1 MRPVEKIHPSLPPL
15 RLVNRR
21 TLEHVGACPFCGGD
35 HRSDR
40 FHVWMEPGKERFWCR
55 ACDAKGP
62 LKKLLGEEIQPRA
75 IVNRQQTSRP
85 IAQPNPAHI
94 AHYRQ
99 IYAMIALWGHTL
111 LLDEANP
118 EPLAYIRQR
127 GITEAM
133 IGHQL
138 LGVTLRDP
146 TAIPDLLR
154 RECPDLLPYA
164 EAAGVLIRDASGD
177 LRAHPN
183 LCGALLFP
191 YLADGEV
198 VDLRARSFPGKGYRS
213 LPGGYSER
221 GATAPFGWDSL
232 DGGDTIIL
240 TEGEF
245 KALAVT
251 QAYRADTLSL
261 PALAHPGLSYL
272 REEWAAQLMA
282 RGVRTVILAYDSG
295 PRPVKDGAL
304 QLAPEETW
312 SIRHGLR
319 LAAAGLDVRVL
330 RLPLDPGQQKAD
342 LDAFLLDHH
351 PARLQHLID
360 SAPSLRDYHRS
371 LPRHLLQQANID
383 LPGSY
388 PTRRARP
395 QRLEAS
401 AARPAAPP
409 PSVSLEQI
417 RAQIAQLVQQHAT
430 DGQGFLVLAHAPGV
444 GKGHNT
450 VEGLRAHLRN
460 AESPGQIVWTA
471 PRKQQI
477 HDQTGLDLIPLH
489 GRNDGNCRRLAEAQ
503 TLAAKGY
510 PVRQAL
516 CERRCPFVDHCPY
529 LRQFGVEADRFAPQ
543 PLLLA
548 TGWWQE
554 AGVLVMDEFN
564 PAQLTNQVTLSS
576 ADLAAIGRS
585 ADCPHT
591 QALLR
596 WMGQILGTTSDRTLT
611 GGLLLA
617 ELDAAAR
624 AEGLAFAATLTAAE
638 ATLPDAAQ
646 QALLPG
652 IPNGAPLAAFQALP
666 PNYRTVLI
674 RQLAREQRRH
684 RMGTAFTSR
693 IEVGNGLLRLFLRH
707 EHLIA
712 QLANPQQPKI
722 ILDATVNTPLLQAIF
737 PDTPIQIEQPPRT
750 DQATVIQVISR
761 DWAKSTLHGPRRDQW
776 YDAVAQHIRPARPTL
791 VVCTLAAADDLRR
804 ALAARG
810 HPDVVV
816 AHYGA
821 LRGTNAYTGYDVILA
836 QVYHPNL
843 EAITRAG
850 RALFA
855 DDAEALDERIITTDQ
870 VLTDATGARW
880 AVQVPTFADARLAAL
895 LESQREA
902 EMVQCAMRGRPLDH
916 PEVQIT
922 LLFGLPIPG
931 LTPTEIRED
940 TPSPTS
946 NGGRQAAAVLKI
958 IASAKVLLEMGQTRL
973 AAIELAQAA
982 EVSEVTVRTHWK
994 VVAETLGLSDEED
1007 ATPSKRCR
1015 RYRRRVLVSTATE
1028 RDTAGESTDQA
1039 DNKDSLTC
1047 LIHTAEPDQPI
1058 SANVSETAQMVES
1071 VPANEKKLA
1080 HASSSLSPC
1089 LSKPLAMSSAPSR
1102 PQVRFVRR
1110 ASPSG

>member
-1 MRPVEKIHPSLPPL
+1 MDPYQTIPTIHPSLPPL

-40 FHVWMEPGKERFWCR
+40 FHVWMEPGHERFWCR
-55 ACDAKGP
+55 TCDAKGP
-62 LKKLLGEEIQPRA
+62 LKKLLGEEIRPQT
-75 IVNRQQTSRP
+75 ITTRQSKRHPVTL
-85 IAQPNPAHI
+85 ADPAHV

-99 IYAMIALWGHTL
+99 IYATIALWGHTL

-146 TAIPDLLR
+146 QAIPDLLR
-154 RECPDLLPYA
+154 RELPELLTYA
-164 EAAGVLIRDASGD
+164 EEAGVLVRDGD
-177 LRAHPN
+177 QLRAHPN

-213 LPGGYSER
+213 LPGGYAER
-221 GATAPFGWDSL
+221 GAIFPFGWDSL
-232 DGGDTIIL
+232 DGEDTVIL

-251 QAYRADTLSL
+251 QAYRDGRLSL
-261 PALAHPGLSYL
+261 PALAHPGLSYI
-272 REEWAAQLMA
+272 REEWAQQLQA
-282 RGVRTVILAYDSG
+282 RGIRTVILAYDSG
-295 PRPVKDGAL
+295 PRPTKDGAL

-312 SIRHGLR
+312 SIRHGQR

-330 RLPLDPGQQKAD
+330 RLPLAPGQQKAD
-342 LDAFLLDHH
+342 LDAFLLDHS
-351 PARLQHLID
+351 PAQLQHLID
-360 SAPSLRDYHRS
+360 SAPSLHDYHRS
-371 LPRHLLQQANID
+371 LPRYLLQQAKIPT
-383 LPGSY
+383 PGSY

-395 QRLEAS
+395 QRLAAS
-401 AARPAAPP
+401 AARSAAPP
-409 PSVSLEQI
+409 PSISLEQT
-417 RAQIAQLVQQHAT
+417 RAQIAQIVQQHAT
-430 DGQGFLVLAHAPGV
+430 DGQGFLILAHAPGI

-450 VEGLRAHLRN
+450 TEGLRAHLRST
-460 AESPGQIVWTA
+460 ESPGQIVWTA
-471 PRKQQI
+471 PRKAQL

-489 GRNDGNCRRLAEAQ
+489 GRNEGNCHRLAEAQ
-503 TLAAKGY
+503 ALAAKGY
-510 PVRQAL
+510 PVRQTL

-529 LRQFGVEADRFAPQ
+529 LRQFGVEADRFAAQ

-548 TGWWQE
+548 TGWWQD

-564 PAQLTNQVTLSS
+564 PAQLTNLVTLTS

-585 ADCPHT
+585 ADCPHA
-591 QALLR
+591 QATLR
-596 WMGQILGTTSDRTLT
+596 WLGQILGATSDRTLT
-611 GGLLLA
+611 GGLLLR
-617 ELDAAAR
+617 ELETAAR
-624 AEGLAFAATLTAAE
+624 AEGLALAATLNAAE
-638 ATLPDAAQ
+638 ANLPDEAQ

-652 IPNGAPLAAFQALP
+652 LPNGASLAEFNALP
-666 PNYRTVLI
+666 PNHLGTII
-674 RQLAREQRRH
+674 RQLAREQHRH
-684 RMGTAFTSR
+684 LSGTPFTSR
-693 IEVGNGLLRLFLRH
+693 LELGGGILRLLLRH
-707 EHLIA
+707 THLIA
-712 QLANPQQPKI
+712 QLAQPAQPKI

-737 PDTPIQIEQPPRT
+737 PDTPIQIEQPPRA

-761 DWAKSTLHGPRRDQW
+761 DWAKSTLRGQRRDQW
-776 YDAVAQHIRPARPTL
+776 YDAVAQHIRPDRPTL

-821 LRGTNAYTGYDVILA
+821 LRGANDYKGHDVILA

-855 DDAEALDERIITTDQ
+855 DDAEALDERIITTDR
-870 VLTDATGARW
+870 VLADASGARW

-902 EMVQCAMRGRPLDH
+902 EMVQCALRGRPLDH
-916 PEVQIT
+916 PDVQIT

-931 LTPTEIRED
+931 LSPTKIHED
-940 TPSPTS
+940 TPSRMS
-946 NGGRQAAAVLKI
+946 NGGRLQQAR
-958 IASAKVLLEMGQTRL
+958 ETL
-973 AAIELAQAA
+973 AATARRLLDSGARLIGVEELAQASGA
-982 EVSEVTVRTHWK
+982 SVVTVRKHLAA
-994 VVAETLGLSDEED
+994 VAGRLGL
-1007 ATPSKRCR
+1007 RLVQQ
-1015 RYRRRVLVSTATE
+1015 RRVVTLPQGGERAYERWVLMRRGRRVPPRSE
-1028 RDTAGESTDQA
+1028 RDLPTDYAQPAEGTDQA
-1039 DNKDSLTC
+1039 RNMNSIIRVIRSPGMRRSL
-1047 LIHTAEPDQPI
+1047 LR
-1058 SANVSETAQMVES
+1058 AQ
-1071 VPANEKKLA
+1071 
-1080 HASSSLSPC
+1080 HRRSLSRRNY
-1089 LSKPLAMSSAPSR
+1089 LMR
-1102 PQVRFVRR
+1102 NRFHLRT
-1110 ASPSG
+1110 